1 LLLATINP
9 YSGVVEEP
17 RLVAVGEIAALLG
30 ITVQRVDVLSRQ
42 KNFPDPAHVLSAG
55 RIWRYSDIEAWATAT
70 GRTLKPGADVSS
82 NDKAAK
88 PKPAAR
94 GTAKSRRPK

>member
-1 LLLATINP
+1 
-9 YSGVVEEP
+9 VEEP

-55 RIWRYSDIEAWATAT
+55 RIWRYTDIEAWANQT
-70 GRTLKPGADVSS
+70 GRSLKPADDSPPV
-82 NDKAAK
+82 AK
-88 PKPAAR
+88 PAKQKP
-94 GTAKSRRPK
+94 TAGGPSRRPK